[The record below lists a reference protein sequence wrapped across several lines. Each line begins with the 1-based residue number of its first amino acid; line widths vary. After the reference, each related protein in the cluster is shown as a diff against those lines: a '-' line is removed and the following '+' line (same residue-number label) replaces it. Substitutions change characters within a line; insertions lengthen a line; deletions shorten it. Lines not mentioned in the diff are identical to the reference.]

1 MSLGSSDV
9 APIVAT
15 SEIVDPR
22 HAMSADGTPS
32 LRGIRSHDV
41 DIRTLPKTIGR
52 TRREALRFLATPAG
66 ERWRHRAAWVLVVA
80 LPLAFRIPVL
90 GKHWALRFLELA
102 GGAAILVK
110 LGQAVR
116 DWEPSPA
123 G

>member
-1 MSLGSSDV
+1 MDRVSAQIERRGET
-9 APIVAT
+9 ARRRIP
-15 SEIVDPR
+15 SE
-22 HAMSADGTPS
+22 
-32 LRGIRSHDV
+32 DV
-41 DIRTLPKTIGR
+41 DIRTLPETIAR
-52 TRREALRFLATPAG
+52 ARRDALQFLASPAG
-66 ERWRHRAAWVLVVA
+66 ERWRRRAAWVLVVA

-90 GKHWALRFLELA
+90 RKHWALRFLELA

>member
-1 MSLGSSDV
+1 
-9 APIVAT
+9 
-15 SEIVDPR
+15 
-22 HAMSADGTPS
+22 
-32 LRGIRSHDV
+32 V
-41 DIRTLPKTIGR
+41 DIRTLPENIGR
-52 TRREALRFLATPAG
+52 KRREALRFLASPAG
-66 ERWRHRAAWVLVVA
+66 ERWRRRAAWVLVVA

-90 GKHWALRFLELA
+90 RKHWALRLLELA

>member
-1 MSLGSSDV
+1 MLKANPSCLHRQRERKGRSR
-9 APIVAT
+9 T
-15 SEIVDPR
+15 
-22 HAMSADGTPS
+22 DGLPS
-32 LRGIRSHDV
+32 LQGIRSHDV